1 MYKYRN
7 LKYNYTMGNPSM
19 YKKNKIDLKF
29 VVILVNTVQNLG
41 VCYQKK
47 KLK

>member
-19 YKKNKIDLKF
+19 YKKNEIDLKF
-29 VVILVNTVQNLG
+29 VVFLVNTAQNLG
-41 VCYQKK
+41 FVKIKK
-47 KLK
+47 